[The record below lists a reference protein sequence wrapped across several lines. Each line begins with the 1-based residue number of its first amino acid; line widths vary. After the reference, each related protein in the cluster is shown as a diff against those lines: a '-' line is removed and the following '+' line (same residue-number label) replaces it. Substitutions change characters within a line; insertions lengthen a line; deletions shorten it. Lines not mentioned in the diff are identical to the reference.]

1 MKLIVVSNPD
11 VIANEDDIINSL
23 FDEGLEL
30 FHLRKPTYDKKNLIT
45 LLNKINSK
53 HHSKIVLHQHHTL
66 TEQFEIN
73 RIHFT
78 ESERLKTASDDLK
91 KIKEKYFTLSTSIH
105 SLRDY
110 QLLSD
115 SFSYTFFGP
124 VFESISKHGYKPQS
138 DKIASLAEIKDRKI
152 KIIAI
157 GGITADKIE
166 KTEQASFDGVALL
179 GSIWSDTKNAIKS
192 FNECCRSV
200 SMY

>member
-1 MKLIVVSNPD
+1 MKSIVVSNPD
-11 VIANEDDIINSL
+11 AMANEDEIVNSL

-30 FHLRKPTYDKKNLIT
+30 FHLRKPTYDKKDIIA

-53 HHSKIVLHQHHTL
+53 HHSKIALHQHHAL
-66 TEQFEIN
+66 AEQFEIN

-78 ESERLKTASDDLK
+78 ESERLKTTREDLRK
-91 KIKEKYFTLSTSIH
+91 LKEKCFTLSTSIH
-105 SLRDY
+105 SLHDY

-124 VFESISKHGYKPQS
+124 VFESISKHGYKPLS
-138 DKIASLAEIKDRKI
+138 NKMVSLAEIKNRKI

-157 GGITADKIE
+157 GGITADKID
-166 KTEQASFDGVALL
+166 KIEQANFDGVALL
-179 GSIWSDTKNAIKS
+179 GAIWSDTKNAIKT

-200 SMY
+200 NM

>member
-11 VIANEDDIINSL
+11 ATANEDEIVNSL
-23 FDEGLEL
+23 FDEGLKL
-30 FHLRKPTYDKKNLIT
+30 FHLRKPDYNKKDLIT

-53 HHSKIVLHQHHTL
+53 HHSKIALHQHHTL

-78 ESERLKTASDDLK
+78 ESERLKTTSDDLRK
-91 KIKEKYFTLSTSIH
+91 LKEECFTLSTSIH

-124 VFESISKHGYKPQS
+124 VFESISKQGYKPQS
-138 DKIASLAEIKDRKI
+138 DKMVPLAEIKDRKI

-157 GGITADKIE
+157 GGITVDMIE
-166 KTEQASFDGVALL
+166 KTEQASFDGVALH
-179 GSIWSDTKNAIKS
+179 GAIWSDTKNAIKT

-200 SMY
+200 NM